1 MELIVQNWPLLL
13 GLNTFKLCIT
23 SQGCQPTLPGHDTK
37 SEHKKGIGKFGIW
50 LLDSKETKLLAAKTS
65 CLS

>member
-1 MELIVQNWPLLL
+1 MEFTVQIWPLLW
-13 GLNTFKLCIT
+13 GLNTFKPHIT

-37 SEHKKGIGKFGIW
+37 SQHKKGIGKFGIW
-50 LLDSKETKLLAAKTS
+50 LLYSTETKLLAAKIS